1 MNTFAALCGLVATF
15 VCGFTLIPNKNFGVT
30 GAAITTAVSYSVNA
44 IFLFVFF
51 VKEARFKG
59 KDFILTKSEIQ
70 NYIAGLKQQLL
81 KQPTDN
87 E

>member
-1 MNTFAALCGLVATF
+1 M
-15 VCGFTLIPNKNFGVT
+15 
-30 GAAITTAVSYSVNA
+30 SYSVNA
-44 IFLFVFF
+44 FFLFVFF

-59 KDFILTKSEIQ
+59 KDFLLTKGEIQ